1 MSPGSSLSVR
11 YGSQFGPHDDL
22 VLLEVDDG
30 LLHEILHKGVAVRGQ
45 PDEDAVLCTASA
57 TYAMKFVGT
66 SNSVFLIPPGD
77 GDSEI
82 RENGM
87 VRCEPSKSS
96 EFPQTIASVFK
107 VAPGN
112 IELVPV
118 APRLEKLKS
127 LLSERPYTLE
137 EEDDYAM
144 ETENSCARS
153 DRSGLYRWTDL
164 VNLIQAS
171 DEELMAG
178 LRSLS
183 AVEIGGF
190 WRLVA
195 EDSIDEILKMT
206 LNNCIIHE
214 WQTNS
219 MKEHEVVP
227 MLVSDGYPHAISE
240 DPGGPIWSL
249 NEKPV
254 CLHFARRALRGGKM
268 KLEAFMEKWKSTLPQ
283 GMRADLGML
292 EGEVLYESLG
302 LETWIRAFSVSGLPS
317 TPEER
322 FSALFQERAK
332 WAWKDLHPYIRDLR
346 IPGLSSEALLIK
358 YTRRTQP
365 TAEAEPIFSAR

>member
-1 MSPGSSLSVR
+1 M
-11 YGSQFGPHDDL
+11 
-22 VLLEVDDG
+22 
-30 LLHEILHKGVAVRGQ
+30 
-45 PDEDAVLCTASA
+45 LCTASA

-87 VRCEPSKSS
+87 VHCDPSKSS
-96 EFPQTIASVFK
+96 EFPQKIASVFK
-107 VAPGN
+107 VAPGS
-112 IELVPV
+112 IELVQV

-137 EEDDYAM
+137 EEDDDAM
-144 ETENSCARS
+144 ETENSRARS
-153 DRSGLYRWTDL
+153 GRSGLYRWTDL
-164 VNLIQAS
+164 ASLIQAS

-178 LRSLS
+178 LRYLS
-183 AVEIGGF
+183 AVEIDGC

-195 EDSIDEILKMT
+195 EESIDEILKMM
-206 LNNCIIHE
+206 LNNCIIHD

-227 MLVSDGYPHAISE
+227 MLVSDGFPHAIVLHCLATFGHRSE
-240 DPGGPIWSL
+240 DPGGPVWCLS
-249 NEKPV
+249 EKPV
-254 CLHFARRALRGGKM
+254 CLHFAKRVLRAGKM
-268 KLEAFMEKWKSTLPQ
+268 KLDAFMDRWKSTLPQ

-302 LETWIRAFSVSGLPS
+302 VETWIRAFSVSGLPS

-332 WAWKDLHPYIRDLR
+332 WAWKDLQPYIR
-346 IPGLSSEALLIK
+346 
-358 YTRRTQP
+358 
-365 TAEAEPIFSAR
+365 